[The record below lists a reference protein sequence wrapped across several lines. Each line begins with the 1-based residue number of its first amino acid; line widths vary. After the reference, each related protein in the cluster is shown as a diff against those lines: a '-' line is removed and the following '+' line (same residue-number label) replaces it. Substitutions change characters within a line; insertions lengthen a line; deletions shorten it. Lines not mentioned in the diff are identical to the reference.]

1 MIHLIAFHNCLTI
14 AAASAD
20 ADQVDNFPLPYQ
32 IACIVLTAFF
42 LWTFS
47 IARDPRGWRRLYQ
60 AKFVKAEDF
69 SVNKNKKIDEA
80 MKKWGILIAMA
91 FLVADVSCFV
101 LGVTYRYRHNPH
113 SMTRD
118 EALRAEDISRVNANG
133 PMGGSRRP
141 VGGG

>member
-1 MIHLIAFHNCLTI
+1 MHLPAFHSCLTL
-14 AAASAD
+14 AATSVD
-20 ADQVDNFPLPYQ
+20 AEQVDNFPLPYQ

-60 AKFVKAEDF
+60 AKFVKSEDF

-80 MKKWGILIAMA
+80 MKKWGIIIAMV

-113 SMTRD
+113 QLTRD
-118 EALRAEDISRVNANG
+118 EALRADDINRVNANN
-133 PMGGSRRP
+133 PASASRRA
-141 VGGG
+141 VGG

>member
-1 MIHLIAFHNCLTI
+1 MLTLIHSGLTL
-14 AAASAD
+14 AAATD
-20 ADQVDNFPLPYQ
+20 AEQVDNFPLPYQ

-60 AKFVKAEDF
+60 AKFVKSSDF
-69 SVNKNKKIDEA
+69 SVNKNKRIDEM
-80 MKKWGILIAMA
+80 MKSWGIIIAMV

-101 LGVTYRYRHNPH
+101 LGVTYRYRNNPH
-113 SMTRD
+113 QMTRD
-118 EALRAEDISRVNANG
+118 EALRAEDISRVNANSG
-133 PMGGSRRP
+133 PTLSRRP

>member
-1 MIHLIAFHNCLTI
+1 MLHTPSIGLHL
-14 AAASAD
+14 AAVTSD
-20 ADQVDNFPLPYQ
+20 GQVDNFPLPYQ

-60 AKFVKAEDF
+60 AKFVKSSDF
-69 SVNKNKKIDEA
+69 SVNKNKRIDEM
-80 MKKWGILIAMA
+80 MKSWGIMIAMI

-101 LGVTYRYRHNPH
+101 LGVTYRYRHNPRQF
-113 SMTRD
+113 TRD
-118 EALRAEDISRVNANG
+118 EALRAEDIGRVNSGGG
-133 PMGGSRRP
+133 PASSRRA